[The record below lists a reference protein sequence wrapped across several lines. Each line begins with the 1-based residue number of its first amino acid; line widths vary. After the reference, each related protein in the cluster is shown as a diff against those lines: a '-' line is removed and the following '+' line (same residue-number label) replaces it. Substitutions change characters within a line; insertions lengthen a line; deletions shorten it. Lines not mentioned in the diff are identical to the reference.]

1 MIKENLVPDNVNSID
16 DLFEYLYGI
25 RPIKNGTSA
34 ELLYYI
40 ISKIDN
46 LNPSIEYHWNQ
57 KIKLYNNSNIQID
70 VLEKIKDRYL
80 KIIDVKDWSNNVDRP
95 EIQKLEST
103 VCHIENEN
111 NIENIASSLVSTCG
125 FTTGAKE
132 WSKNSMTKSKINLYI
147 MRLTEDI
154 DIENKILG
162 INLTINIV
170 GPATLSDLIYSNE
183 DKNHNYKILNKKE
196 KFKISICSENI
207 FLVNY
212 KKTLKDKDLLKDLLS
227 DCKWEGIK
235 NGNSEQTIINE
246 PIEIN
251 YNNNTFKASG
261 MKFIREIIKEN
272 HKISKGKC
280 FIALCDENNK
290 LLKLFFEDELKKYKG
305 EVLDLLQNKY
315 Q

>member
-1 MIKENLVPDNVNSID
+1 MEKNLAPDNVNSID

-34 ELLYYI
+34 ELLYYV
-40 ISKIDN
+40 ISKINN
-46 LNPSIEYHWNQ
+46 LNPNIEYHWNQ

-80 KIIDVKDWSNNVDRP
+80 KIIEVKDWSNNVDRP
-95 EIQKLEST
+95 KIQELEST
-103 VCHIENEN
+103 VCHIEKEN

-132 WSKNSMTKSKINLYI
+132 WSKNSMTKSKINLSI
-147 MRLTEDI
+147 MRLTENI
-154 DIENKILG
+154 DVENKILE

-170 GPATLSDLIYSNE
+170 CPATLSELIFSNE
-183 DKNHNYKILNKKE
+183 DKNHNDKILNKKE
-196 KFKISICSENI
+196 KLKISICSENI

-212 KKTLKDKDLLKDLLS
+212 KKTLKDKDLLS
-227 DCKWEGIK
+227 NCKWEKI
-235 NGNSEQTIINE
+235 NNENYEQTIINE

-290 LLKLFFEDELKKYKG
+290 LLKLFFEDELKKYKD

-315 Q
+315 K